1 MKNNKLTPEERAVE
15 IKNRFY
21 NINDIKMAR
30 DDGTNSYISRRMSI
44 LCALELV
51 KENLY
56 FLTHIHQQND
66 NRRSYWRKVEQ
77 ILEQELNDT

>member
-56 FLTHIHQQND
+56 FSTHIHQQND
-66 NRRSYWRKVEQ
+66 NRKSYFFVR
-77 ILEQELNDT
+77 T